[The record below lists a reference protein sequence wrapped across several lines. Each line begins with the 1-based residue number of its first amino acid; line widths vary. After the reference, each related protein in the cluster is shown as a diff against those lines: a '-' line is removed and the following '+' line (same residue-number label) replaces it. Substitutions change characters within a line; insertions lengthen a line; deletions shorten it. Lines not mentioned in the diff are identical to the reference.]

1 RRGVTAGRRIDM
13 KLCVPPPS
21 PRAFKVV
28 AVLHHLGLPA
38 EMVFVDLLNG
48 QHMRPEF
55 AALNPNRKMP
65 VLDDDGF
72 LLWESN
78 AIMQYLASKRPESGL
93 WPSDPSRQADV
104 SRWQCWELAHWERA
118 CAALGFGRVVT
129 QAVGQGGPEGGGA
142 RGA

>member
-1 RRGVTAGRRIDM
+1 M
-13 KLCVPPPS
+13 KLYVTPPS

-38 EMVFVDLLNG
+38 EMVYVDLLNG
-48 QHMRPEF
+48 QHMRPDF

-78 AIMQYLASKRPESGL
+78 AIMQYLA
-93 WPSDPSRQADV
+93 
-104 SRWQCWELAHWERA
+104 
-118 CAALGFGRVVT
+118 
-129 QAVGQGGPEGGGA
+129 
-142 RGA
+142 